1 MYQEIFSKGIVL
13 RVLALSI
20 IFPAFLSCKKGDSD
34 TSSSLSA
41 EVRVNVSVG
50 DPEEGRLTVA
60 SNRTV
65 RRTAEPNVQS
75 STVQLGGGR
84 SLEVELHGSSY
95 EHLGAS
101 PSGSGSR
108 SSGAASAV
116 VQERTKALG
125 EGVRYRV
132 AVYADGGKHIVSH
145 DYAVG
150 KGNPKDRFPLD
161 AGNTYT
167 FLVYSVNSQTELP
180 DIQDGGSISTAK
192 LVNVKGSL
200 MFFKKTLELGFGE
213 TDLSAVLQ
221 HQFSQITT
229 IVEMDNSM
237 TGSIESIQGM
247 QIGSAKESAT
257 LNFSDGS
264 LSYPQG
270 AVSSTVTFPSI
281 EPGSRVMTSNPV
293 ALISPQTSSATL
305 KIASLRIDSE
315 TKTNI
320 SVPGIKIVPGH
331 RYSLVLRFRTCSEDV
346 TAEGLN
352 WRYAQTSWTEGNW
365 FIGYKTY
372 TGIYKTDEGRYYK
385 NNEVIRNVFSAP
397 RANYGF
403 QFDITE
409 MDNAFNMSVNGQY
422 IFGSSDQEQVQ
433 FETASSLG
441 ITRNIQF
448 ADGSEYTKGGIDQVY
463 NMKGTLNAPLLRIMI
478 SRSGEVTMLG
488 SKTNGGPLFPLKLM
502 GGQSFKRVVWNSE
515 GENKVVVTQK
525 VAGRTIIVGKGSGKK
540 RISCP

>member
-1 MYQEIFSKGIVL
+1 MGE
-13 RVLALSI
+13 
-20 IFPAFLSCKKGDSD
+20 
-34 TSSSLSA
+34 
-41 EVRVNVSVG
+41 
-50 DPEEGRLTVA
+50 PEEDRLTVG
-60 SNRTV
+60 SSRSV
-65 RRTAEPNVQS
+65 RRTSEPDVQS
-75 STVQLGGGR
+75 ATVQLGGGR
-84 SLEVELHGSSY
+84 SLEVELHGASY
-95 EHLGAS
+95 GHF
-101 PSGSGSR
+101 GSYADVSDTR

-132 AVYADGGKHIVSH
+132 VVYAEGGKHIVSH
-145 DYAVG
+145 DYTVG
-150 KGNPKDRFPLD
+150 KGNPKDRFQLD

-180 DIQDGGSISTAK
+180 EIQNGGSISTAK
-192 LVNVKGSL
+192 LVNVKSSL
-200 MFFKKTLELGFGE
+200 MFFKKTMKLGFGE

-221 HQFSQITT
+221 HQFSEITT

-257 LNFSDGS
+257 LNVSDGS
-264 LSYPQG
+264 LSYPQES
-270 AVSSTVTFPSI
+270 VSPTVTFPAI
-281 EPGSRVMTSNPV
+281 AAGSRVITSNPV

-315 TKTNI
+315 TKNNI
-320 SVPGIKIVPGH
+320 TVPGIKIVPGH
-331 RYSLVLRFRTCSEDV
+331 RYNLVLKFRTCSEDV

-352 WRYAQTSWTEGNW
+352 WRYAQKSWEEGNW

-372 TGIYKTDEGRYYK
+372 TGIYKTDENKYYK
-385 NNEVIRNVFSAP
+385 NNEVIKNEFNAP

-422 IFGSSDQEQVQ
+422 IFGSSDLEQVQ
-433 FETASSLG
+433 FETASSLK
-441 ITRNIQF
+441 INRNIQF
-448 ADGSEYTKGGIDQVY
+448 ADGSEYTIGGIDQIY

-515 GENKVVVTQK
+515 VENKVVVTQK

>member
-1 MYQEIFSKGIVL
+1 MYQEIFSRGIVL
-13 RVLALSI
+13 RILAMCI

-34 TSSSLSA
+34 STSSVSA

-50 DPEEGRLTVA
+50 EPEEDRLTVG
-60 SNRTV
+60 SSRTV
-65 RRTAEPNVQS
+65 RRTSEPDVQS
-75 STVQLGGGR
+75 ATVQLGGGR
-84 SLEVELHGSSY
+84 SLEVELHGASY
-95 EHLGAS
+95 GH
-101 PSGSGSR
+101 SGSSGDVSDTR

-132 AVYADGGKHIVSH
+132 VVYAEGGKHIVSH
-145 DYAVG
+145 DYTVG

-180 DIQDGGSISTAK
+180 EIQNGGSISTAK
-192 LVNVKGSL
+192 LVNVKGPL
-200 MFFKKTLELGFGE
+200 MFFKKTMKLGFGE

-257 LNFSDGS
+257 LNISDGS
-264 LSYPQG
+264 LSYPQ
-270 AVSSTVTFPSI
+270 ASVSPTVTFPAI
-281 EPGSRVMTSNPV
+281 AAGSRVITSNPV

-315 TKTNI
+315 TKNNI
-320 SVPGIKIVPGH
+320 TVPGIKIVPGH
-331 RYSLVLRFRTCSEDV
+331 RYNLVLKFRTCSEDV

-352 WRYAQTSWTEGNW
+352 WRYAQTSWEEGNW

-372 TGIYKTDEGRYYK
+372 TGIYKTDENKYYK
-385 NNEVIRNVFSAP
+385 NNEVIKNEFNAP

-433 FETASSLG
+433 FETASSLK

-448 ADGSEYTKGGIDQVY
+448 ADGSEYTIGGIDQIY